1 MTILKSEKQR
11 QVARLMKK
19 AFPGRD
25 CFTVSQEV
33 QVAGV
38 YYIDLVL
45 DFGRDSKWFNVAV
58 EVTQDVTKT
67 FRTGFKS
74 PDQRI
79 RERVILMQP
88 QDY

>member
-1 MTILKSEKQR
+1 
-11 QVARLMKK
+11 MKK

-45 DFGRDSKWFNVAV
+45 DFGRGSKWFNVAV
-58 EVTQDVTKT
+58 EVT
-67 FRTGFKS
+67 
-74 PDQRI
+74 
-79 RERVILMQP
+79 
-88 QDY
+88 